1 MIRCQVNV
9 FIWSDIHMRQMPVRM
24 SFIIHQE
31 REKERGRQTEGERRK
46 SIAGVSVAHSQS
58 IDGENAAI

>member
-1 MIRCQVNV
+1 
-9 FIWSDIHMRQMPVRM
+9 MRQMPVRM